1 MSKEEIWN
9 VVLGELETELS
20 RANFTTW
27 FKDTFILEDAGEK
40 VIIGVPNTF
49 TKEWLENKYQPNI
62 LKALQRSLPKLKN
75 LDFQVATKK
84 LFTGETIGLID
95 KELPEPRPISSKD
108 GDTLDKRHTFSAFVV
123 GDSNKLACA
132 ACQSV
137 AKTPGR
143 SYNPLFLYGGVGLGK
158 THLMH
163 AIGNEIIR
171 RFPHKKIRY
180 VPCEQFANEFIQM
193 VRKKDGVEKF
203 KNSYRNIDALL
214 VDDIQFLAGKERTQE
229 EFFHTF
235 NALHQRAKQI
245 VVSSDRPPKAIPLLE
260 ARLRSRFE
268 WGMIADIALPDF
280 ETRSAI
286 LMTKAKE
293 KNIELD
299 KEIIDY
305 IARNIQHN
313 IRELEG
319 ALNRLIAFS
328 QLEGREINKE
338 LTEKALSL
346 VIDQRKRE
354 ADPEKIFDLI
364 CGFYEINISDFFS
377 KKRNQEF
384 TFPRQIAMY
393 LLRHE
398 FNFSFPKIAEKM
410 KKKDHTTIMHGVGK
424 IEKILTY
431 NESLQKEL
439 MMIKEKIYIG

>member
-1 MSKEEIWN
+1 MNKEEVWN
-9 VVLGELETELS
+9 IVLGELEIELS

-27 FKDTFILEDAGEK
+27 FKDTFILEDLGGKA
-40 VIIGVPNTF
+40 VIGVPNSF
-49 TKEWLENKYQPNI
+49 TKEWLENKYQTNI
-62 LKALQRSLPKLKN
+62 FKALKKSLPKLESLEFK
-75 LDFQVATKK
+75 VAAKK
-84 LFTGETIGLID
+84 LFNEEPINLID
-95 KELPEPRPISSKD
+95 KEMPEPRPNSSED
-108 GDTLDKRHTFSAFVV
+108 GDTLNNKHTFSSFIV

-132 ACQSV
+132 ACESV
-137 AKTPGR
+137 AKTPGK

-193 VRKKDGVEKF
+193 IRNGKIDKF
-203 KNSYRNIDALL
+203 KNKYRNIDALL
-214 VDDIQFLAGKERTQE
+214 IDDVQFLTGKERTQE

-235 NALHQRAKQI
+235 NALHQKTKQI

-268 WGMIADIALPDF
+268 WGMIADISMPDF

-286 LMTKAKE
+286 LISKAKE

-299 KEIIDY
+299 DEIIEY

-328 QLEGREINKE
+328 QVEGKEINKE

-346 VIDQRKRE
+346 VIDQRKNE
-354 ADPEKIFDLI
+354 VEPEKIFNFI
-364 CGFYEINISDFFS
+364 CKFYEINLSDFLS
-377 KKRNQEF
+377 KKRNKEF
-384 TFPRQIAMY
+384 SYPRQVAMY

-398 FNFSFPKIAEKM
+398 FNFSFPKIALQM

-424 IEKILTY
+424 IEKMLIH
-431 NESLQKEL
+431 NEVLQKEITN
-439 MMIKEKIYIG
+439 IKEKIYIG